1 LTPNALL
8 TTFCRKG
15 VVASLNGIAQFD
27 YNCRVPHLA
36 QDSPV
41 DYADRIASL
50 VERRL
55 PLPVESAGD
64 EDDWSLVGPALLAAA
79 TRHLRTLGH
88 LQAEFPSGVVAW
100 QLLRTMFEYVTA
112 FAWIAADPELRIRRW
127 LKYDYGQRVKVD
139 SDLRSLGD
147 DPILDAA
154 TRGRLIA
161 YEPDLDS
168 MPGFVEVAR
177 EADEAWAATLE
188 QIDSH
193 VPEDLRRFRL
203 QYVWIY
209 RNGRERS
216 DGRGSRRQTGRSSSR
231 RRQARMPSRRSSDL
245 AERSRASPS
254 SAAPSRFPCL
264 RDGALRVVSYRALP
278 RATPVVPP

>member
-1 LTPNALL
+1 VQL
-8 TTFCRKG
+8 
-15 VVASLNGIAQFD
+15 D
-27 YNCRVPHLA
+27 YNCRVPHLD

-79 TRHLRTLGH
+79 TRHLRTFGH
-88 LQAEFPSGVVAW
+88 LQAEFPPGVVAW

-139 SDLRSLGD
+139 NDLRSLGD
-147 DPILDAA
+147 DSILDAA
-154 TRGRLIA
+154 SRGRLIA

-168 MPGFVEVAR
+168 MPGFVELAR

-188 QIDSH
+188 QIDGH

-209 RNGRERS
+209 RNG
-216 DGRGSRRQTGRSSSR
+216 SRFTHPSSHVVD
-231 RRQARMPSRRSSDL
+231 AFVGGHPPDL
-245 AERSRASPS
+245 AIGDEQPLERDLAVIATAVLGLGLTIAV
-254 SAAPSRFPCL
+254 SAGPAFQ
-264 RDGALRVVSYRALP
+264 LRVEEIAEALS
-278 RATPVVPP
+278 